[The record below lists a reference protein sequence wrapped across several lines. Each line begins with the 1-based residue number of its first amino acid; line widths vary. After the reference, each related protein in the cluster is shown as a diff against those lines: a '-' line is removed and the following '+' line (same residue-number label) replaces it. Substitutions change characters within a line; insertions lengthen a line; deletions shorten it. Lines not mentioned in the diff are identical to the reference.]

1 MGRRRRKVVRI
12 PKKHLPLVF
21 LCPRCGKE
29 AIRVQLAKE
38 QEKAVVTCGGC
49 GLTNELPIKKSYKE
63 IDAYCRFTD
72 QYYSE
77 RKASRTTT
85 TAQ

>member
-12 PKKHLPLVF
+12 PRKHLPQVF

-29 AIRVQLAKE
+29 AIRVDLARD
-38 QEKAVVTCGGC
+38 QEKAAITCGGC
-49 GLTNELPIKKSYKE
+49 GLKDELSIKKSYKE

-72 QYYSE
+72 KYYGE
-77 RKASRTTT
+77 RKVSGTPAAT
-85 TAQ
+85 

>member
-29 AIRVQLAKE
+29 AIRVGLLKE
-38 QEKAVVTCGGC
+38 DEKALIRCGGC
-49 GLTNELPIKKSYKE
+49 GLAEELPIKQSYKE
-63 IDAYCRFTD
+63 IDVYCKFTD
-72 QYYSE
+72 KYYSE
-77 RKASRTTT
+77 RKTK
-85 TAQ
+85 TAAAA